1 MSVVSYATGTTKV
14 WTVFA
19 LLETR
24 SMCVTRWCNVHLVNY
39 DMLLT
44 SRGCVTDG
52 GSESNPQEAQ
62 TCSITFK
69 TTSKTKHPL
78 DGGELLPRIAADH
91 IDLWFGYLN
100 VAVHNSFALCR
111 WSSSPQVRS
120 SCIAIK
126 AIRVGSYSPW
136 SPNVYDG
143 PEYPFSVAVSPSREV
158 RIIKIYVRCI

>member
-1 MSVVSYATGTTKV
+1 MSVVSFATGTTKV

-24 SMCVTRWCNVHLVNY
+24 SMCVTRWCNVHLVKY

-52 GSESNPQEAQ
+52 GSEFNPQEAQ

-69 TTSKTKHPL
+69 TTSKQNT
-78 DGGELLPRIAADH
+78 LLMAVNCSLVLPPTI
-91 IDLWFGYLN
+91 LTFCYLN

-111 WSSSPQVRS
+111 WSSCPLVRS
-120 SCIAIK
+120 PCIAIK